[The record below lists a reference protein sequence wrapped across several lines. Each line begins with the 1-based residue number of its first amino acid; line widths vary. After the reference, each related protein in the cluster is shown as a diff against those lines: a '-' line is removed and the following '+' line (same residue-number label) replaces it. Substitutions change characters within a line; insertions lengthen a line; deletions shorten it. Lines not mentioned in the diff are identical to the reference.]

1 MDPGLLDPYEETW
14 FFECKRYEKG
24 VGPELL
30 NSKIPWADA
39 ERPKHLLF
47 FVSSH
52 ITNNARTWLH
62 AIARDKPYCIH
73 LIEGKLL
80 QQLVSR
86 SRALTSRYFSSPV
99 QQLMVQAHRAWIHH
113 NLIPEPWLLRTL
125 AETDNL
131 AQYDPGQLAFLWAS
145 LKIRFDE
152 LNLNMEDSWGESYDV
167 LFSILK
173 RHANTS
179 GAVLDA
185 AEDWSL
191 IEEKE
196 GFGDHD
202 LVYRK
207 IYAAQAAHLND
218 KTGYLSLFSLVHD
231 DKGEG
236 LEVLVDQDSSLTYHI
251 RHIPEGAK
259 AALTAAKETLRKW

>member
-1 MDPGLLDPYEETW
+1 
-14 FFECKRYEKG
+14 
-24 VGPELL
+24 
-30 NSKIPWADA
+30 
-39 ERPKHLLF
+39 
-47 FVSSH
+47 
-52 ITNNARTWLH
+52 
-62 AIARDKPYCIH
+62 
-73 LIEGKLL
+73 
-80 QQLVSR
+80 
-86 SRALTSRYFSSPV
+86 V

-113 NLIPEPWLLRTL
+113 NLIPEPQLLRTL

-131 AQYDPGQLAFLWAS
+131 AQYDPGQLAFLWVS

-152 LNLNMEDSWGESYDV
+152 LNLNMEDSWGESYDI

-179 GAVLDA
+179 GPVLDA
-185 AEDWSL
+185 ANDWSL

-202 LVYRK
+202 VVYRK

-218 KTGYLSLFSLVHD
+218 NTEYLALFSLVRD
-231 DKGEG
+231 DEGEG

-251 RHIPEGAK
+251 RHITEGART
-259 AALTAAKETLRKW
+259 ALAAAKKKLRERW